1 MQPNNRNIKLSPS
14 QVLARLR
21 NVLNAIMIDE
31 MAAKLVKNIL
41 KKNN

>member
-31 MAAKLVKNIL
+31 MAAKLVEKYIEEE
-41 KKNN
+41 

>member
-31 MAAKLVKNIL
+31 MAAKLVEKYIE
-41 KKNN
+41 KE